1 MHYIWRHAPS
11 TTLANHIFLSC
22 LAFTDI
28 FIASTMPHEHFHEKK
43 PLKFFASPL
52 HDEIEETHHGSYH
65 AHHHASVALKK
76 LEDEKHETKHHHRS
90 TEDNVVFGAEDDSL
104 YDMPTFQRHAEATT
118 AELFFDLCKPPCI
131 WNQSTISKY
140 LADGVFSQFSSP
152 T

>member
-1 MHYIWRHAPS
+1 
-11 TTLANHIFLSC
+11 
-22 LAFTDI
+22 
-28 FIASTMPHEHFHEKK
+28 MPHEHFHEKK

-76 LEDEKHETKHHHRS
+76 LEDETKHHHHS
-90 TEDNVVFGAEDDSL
+90 TEDNVVFEAEDDSL
-104 YDMPTFQRHAEATT
+104 YDMPAFQRHAEATT
-118 AELFFDLCKPPCI
+118 AELFSDLCKPPCI